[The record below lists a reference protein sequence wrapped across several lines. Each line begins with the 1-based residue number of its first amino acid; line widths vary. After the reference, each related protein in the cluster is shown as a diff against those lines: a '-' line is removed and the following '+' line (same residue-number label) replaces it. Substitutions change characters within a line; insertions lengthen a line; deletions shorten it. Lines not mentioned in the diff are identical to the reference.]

1 MKVEVR
7 LLGPLEVH
15 GPNGQVHF
23 TGARRRAVFALLALR
38 TGKMVSRS
46 ALVDGLWGEDVPP
59 TATKTLQGHIA
70 KVRKALGVDGV
81 ILTREPGYLLDVT
94 QVVVDVEE
102 FDEHVRR
109 GDYQAA
115 LRLYRGEPL
124 ADCPVEGWAS
134 AEIIRLREAVAS
146 AEENHAAALCLQ
158 GRYAEAIGQL
168 ERLVALYPLRESLW
182 DLLMDAQQ
190 RAGRPGDALRTYRR
204 VRTLMIEEFG
214 MEPGDALRRREAVV
228 LSRTGS
234 KAFST

>member
-1 MKVEVR
+1 MRIEVR
-7 LLGPLEVH
+7 LLGPLEVE
-15 GPNGQVHF
+15 GPDGPVHF

-59 TATKTLQGHIA
+59 TATKTLQGHVA
-70 KVRKALGVDGV
+70 KVRRALAAAGADGV
-81 ILTREPGYLLDVT
+81 VLTREPGYLLDVT
-94 QVVVDVEE
+94 RVVVDVEE

-109 GDYQAA
+109 GRHAAA
-115 LRLYRGEPL
+115 LALCRGEPL

-134 AEIIRLREAVAS
+134 AEIVRLREALAF
-146 AEENHAAALCLQ
+146 AEENHAAALCLD

-182 DLLMDAQQ
+182 ELLMEAQH

-204 VRTLMIEEFG
+204 VRTLLVEEFG
-214 MEPGDALRRREAVV
+214 MEPGDALRRREATV
-228 LSRTGS
+228 LAGS
-234 KAFST
+234 C